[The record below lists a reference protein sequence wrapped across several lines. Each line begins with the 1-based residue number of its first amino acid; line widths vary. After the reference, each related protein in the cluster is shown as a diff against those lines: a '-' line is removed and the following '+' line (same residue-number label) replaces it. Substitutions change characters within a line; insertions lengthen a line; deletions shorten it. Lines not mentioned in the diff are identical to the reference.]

1 MNIVSNNIR
10 TAATTLYIRT
20 VFILISTAATYTT
33 HQQKQIQKEDPKKKF
48 KMILC

>member
-10 TAATTLYIRT
+10 TAATTLYIRI

-33 HQQKQIQKEDPKKKF
+33 QQKQIQRRRSKKF